1 MARGRYRSP
10 SKEKK
15 EKDQQ
20 CGRERCK
27 ILSLHEKQ
35 QLVEY

>member
-1 MARGRYRSP
+1 MPRERYRSP

-15 EKDQQ
+15 EK

>member
-1 MARGRYRSP
+1 MPRERYRGP